1 MKKGFTPTPKNF
13 GVTLRSKGGFTI
25 IELLVS
31 LGIFIIVTTMVV
43 TNFRGG
49 SRSDELKIAAETVAS
64 NLRRAQN
71 MALAGEQFEGITPAG
86 GYGIYFNLGNPDKY
100 IIFADKN
107 GNLAYDAGEVLP
119 DGLITL
125 PPNMVIVGVLP
136 AASSAVVFKPPK
148 PTVYI
153 NGGTVNDII
162 AVTVKHNLSGKS
174 KKIVLNRI
182 SGRIDVE

>member
-1 MKKGFTPTPKNF
+1 MKKGFT
-13 GVTLRSKGGFTI
+13 L

-49 SRSDELKIAAETVAS
+49 SRSDELKIVAETIAS

-71 MALAGEQFEGITPAG
+71 MALAGEQFLGMTPAG
-86 GYGIYFNLGNPDKY
+86 GYGVYFNSGNPDQY
-100 IIFADKN
+100 LIFADKN
-107 GNLAYDAGEVLP
+107 GNFSYDANEALP
-119 DGLITL
+119 DGSITL
-125 PPNMVIVGVLP
+125 PPNIVITGVLP
-136 AASSAVVFKPPK
+136 AANSTAVFKPPK

-162 AVTVKHNLSGKS
+162 AVTIKHNLSGKT
-174 KKIVLNRI
+174 KKIILNRI